1 MFGVKATESFSA
13 EPSNS
18 CRASRELTSLA
29 GQQMKSGVEHRGS
42 TIYYKQFYQS
52 QQKVCIMENK
62 KKSPKIS
69 LLANKDVNNHTR

>member
-1 MFGVKATESFSA
+1 MFSVKATEFFSA

-18 CRASRELTSLA
+18 CRASWELTSLLA

-52 QQKVCIMENK
+52 QHKVCFMKYI
-62 KKSPKIS
+62 
-69 LLANKDVNNHTR
+69 

>member
-1 MFGVKATESFSA
+1 MFSVKATELFSA

-18 CRASRELTSLA
+18 RWVSWELTSLA

-52 QQKVCIMENK
+52 QQKVCCLKN
-62 KKSPKIS
+62 
-69 LLANKDVNNHTR
+69 